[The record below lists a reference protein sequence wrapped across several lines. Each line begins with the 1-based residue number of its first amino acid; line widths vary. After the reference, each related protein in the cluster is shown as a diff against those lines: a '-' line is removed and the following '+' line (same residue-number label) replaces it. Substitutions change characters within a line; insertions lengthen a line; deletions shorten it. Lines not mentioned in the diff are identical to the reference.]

1 MVNDTR
7 TGFKASNADGVLDGE
22 LDPFINAYLKW
33 LATGGKPVGDTSE
46 E

>member
-1 MVNDTR
+1 MQMH
-7 TGFKASNADGVLDGE
+7 LDQ
-22 LDPFINAYLKW
+22 FINAYLKW

>member
-7 TGFKASNADGVLDGE
+7 TGEKVSNADGVLDGD

-33 LATGGKPVGDTSE
+33 LATGGKPVGDVE
-46 E
+46 ED